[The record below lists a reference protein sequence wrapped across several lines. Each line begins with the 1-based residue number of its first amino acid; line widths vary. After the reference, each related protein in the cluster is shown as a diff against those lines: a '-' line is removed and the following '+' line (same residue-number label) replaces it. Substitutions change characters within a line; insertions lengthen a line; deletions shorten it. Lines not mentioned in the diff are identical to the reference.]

1 MQSLALVH
9 PNGYLNESPT
19 TSQAMSSFFALIQQR
34 GSTENNTNVVPET
47 PVSNKKRKVGRPAG
61 TVGTREMRDYL
72 RSFREADEIVDLVG
86 PCSEGQAKGVLVQA
100 SSDSGAVGSFFQK
113 QLLNFAHQQS
123 NADVPP
129 DAVSLVN
136 PAVELFSSGNAV
148 SSLAAQA
155 SSSSAGG
162 RDYRQI
168 ATDQAR
174 VACALVGTS
183 GAMWGRFLHTI
194 ASLIESGEYEPLAIM
209 KMRRYDETSLK
220 VRVHEQPH
228 PTPMRPDSR
237 QVESTSA
244 PSKIFQTE
252 FKISFLVQ
260 RKSDGAM
267 LQFIGRVPT
276 WLQNV
281 DCCTAQTVLA
291 VQKSLEDV
299 VPNLEEIQKAFPL
312 RVSMPCTDRHASNIA
327 AENLLQLER
336 PGWQKIHTFCSVH
349 RVSTCTKSTLSLVDG
364 HISGV
369 LAIGQCLQFAGSTQ
383 TLRKLLYEIIQ
394 EKLVVRYGEPT
405 SVKHREF
412 IYNMFLNSD
421 VSTIRSQRVH
431 KYLRKKQRYILNA
444 LLNGDIQQD
453 GVVLHYCVPLRERSA
468 VLADIHRF
476 AIPALLPHR
485 CPRVNRGSFLG
496 HEAAICWVGLIES
509 HHGLLQP
516 LLFKFCGYRPIPPA
530 PKPSAGF
537 ASWARAL
544 KNSAFSQSNPDTEV
558 GAVGLALVEAQPH
571 DSGQHDQ
578 VDENLTWAELNRATK
593 RKAALYIAS
602 SPGPTLVVLQW
613 GLAPLQRLMM
623 DYIFLSSK
631 KWDATQNKASIN
643 GERRSFR
650 LLELLMGKQT
660 QRFFQTLRHMFH
672 TAPEH
677 VPVRALKLSFQAL
690 CFRLLSRA
698 GCSVETL
705 VVDVHR
711 SCPYKLFGILCGK
724 VAEVLETPQCMQ
736 DGLMQAFMGQFP
748 TFGEIVSKRSI
759 AMLSSLAEV
768 AQVDILTIEA
778 RHSATRRLVHVKSTQ
793 TWALQFSQLSAEWTI
808 RQHVC
813 ESEGFERPE
822 AETHQNKNRDQKKK
836 KPPRVKKGRSLQKG
850 RGGFGGA
857 WRAFLHLEYSGK
869 LVPGQRSRID
879 FKAAAKRYADLKSQG
894 GRRWQD
900 LVEFG
905 NLLSL
910 ARKRGLDPLKFRKLV
925 VTEAPQTQ
933 EPPASCVAE
942 PESLQTQ
949 IKTSMAHW
957 REQSLA
963 IKDKADK
970 EENNLQ
976 LALSNNAIAA
986 RSGLSNCFEAFGSNL
1001 RDLLA
1006 PGQGNLPDVIT
1017 LQVPAQ
1023 TAVEDI
1029 GLERNGG
1036 LAGD

>member
-1 MQSLALVH
+1 MQSLCE
-9 PNGYLNESPT
+9 PPT
-19 TSQAMSSFFALIQQR
+19 TSQAMPSFFALIQQR
-34 GSTENNTNVVPET
+34 GSTENNTSVVPEA

-61 TVGTREMRDYL
+61 TVGTSEMRDYL
-72 RSFREADEIVDLVG
+72 RSRRETNEIVDLVG
-86 PCSEGQAKGVLVQA
+86 PCSEGQSRGVLVQA
-100 SSDSGAVGSFFQK
+100 DNDIGAVGTFFQK

-123 NADVPP
+123 NANVPR

-194 ASLIESGEYEPLAIM
+194 VNLIESGEYEPLAIM

-228 PTPMRPDSR
+228 PTPMRPDSS

-252 FKISFLVQ
+252 FKISCLVQ
-260 RKSDGAM
+260 RKSDGAI
-267 LQFIGRVPT
+267 LQFVGRVPT

-281 DCCTAQTVLA
+281 DCCTAQTILA

-336 PGWQKIHTFCSVH
+336 PGWEKLHTFCSVH

-394 EKLVVRYGEPT
+394 ERLVVRYGEPT

-453 GVVLHYCVPLRERSA
+453 GVVLHYCVPLRDRSA
-468 VLADIHRF
+468 VLADIWRY
-476 AIPALLPHR
+476 AIPALVPHR

-516 LLFKFCGYRPIPPA
+516 LLFKFCGYRPIPPE
-530 PKPSAGF
+530 PKPSRGF
-537 ASWARAL
+537 ASWGRAL
-544 KNSAFSQSNPDTEV
+544 KNSACSQSNPDTEV
-558 GAVGLALVEAQPH
+558 GAVGLALVETQPQ
-571 DSGQHDQ
+571 DSVQNEQ

-602 SPGPTLVVLQW
+602 SPGPALVVLQW
-613 GLAPLQRLMM
+613 GLSPLQRLMM

-643 GERRSFR
+643 GEKRSFR
-650 LLELLMGKQT
+650 ILELY
-660 QRFFQTLRHMFH
+660 QTLGHMFH

-677 VPVRALKLSFQAL
+677 FPVRALKLSFQAL

-698 GCSVETL
+698 GSSVETL
-705 VVDVHR
+705 VVDVHKC
-711 SCPYKLFGILCGK
+711 CPYKLFGILCGK
-724 VAEVLETPQCMQ
+724 VAEVLETPECMQ
-736 DGLMQAFMGQFP
+736 DGLMQTFVGQFP
-748 TFGEIVSKRSI
+748 TFDEIVSKRSI

-793 TWALQFSQLSAEWTI
+793 TWALQFSQLSAEWTV

-813 ESEGFERPE
+813 ESEGFECQE
-822 AETHQNKNRDQKKK
+822 AGTHQSKKGDQKKK
-836 KPPRVKKGRSLQKG
+836 KPKGQEGKKPS
-850 RGGFGGA
+850 
-857 WRAFLHLEYSGK
+857 E
-869 LVPGQRSRID
+869 RSRWIW
-879 FKAAAKRYADLKSQG
+879 G
-894 GRRWQD
+894 
-900 LVEFG
+900 
-905 NLLSL
+905 SL
-910 ARKRGLDPLKFRKLV
+910 A
-925 VTEAPQTQ
+925 
-933 EPPASCVAE
+933 SI
-942 PESLQTQ
+942 S
-949 IKTSMAHW
+949 S
-957 REQSLA
+957 S
-963 IKDKADK
+963 
-970 EENNLQ
+970 
-976 LALSNNAIAA
+976 
-986 RSGLSNCFEAFGSNL
+986 
-1001 RDLLA
+1001 
-1006 PGQGNLPDVIT
+1006 
-1017 LQVPAQ
+1017 
-1023 TAVEDI
+1023 
-1029 GLERNGG
+1029 
-1036 LAGD
+1036 